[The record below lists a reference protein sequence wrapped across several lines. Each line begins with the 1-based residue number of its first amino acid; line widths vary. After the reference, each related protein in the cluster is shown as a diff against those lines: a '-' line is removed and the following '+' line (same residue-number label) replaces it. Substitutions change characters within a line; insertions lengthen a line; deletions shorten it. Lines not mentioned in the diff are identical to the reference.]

1 MSLAIKAMFEPVRY
15 ATAAAITAAGGAWVS
30 VGVNRPLLFPA
41 RQFWIQNLTETLL
54 MFSFDG
60 VNDHFPLA
68 PDAFLLDDVCS
79 NTSIS
84 NGFFIAKGSQLW
96 VRSVTVNPSVSG
108 VYFTVMYGIDY

>member
-15 ATAAAITAAGGAWVS
+15 ASAVAIAAGGGSYVS
-30 VGVNRPLLFPA
+30 VGRSLNFPA
-41 RQFWIQNLTETLL
+41 RQFWIQNLTETAL

-84 NGFFIAKGSQLW
+84 TGFFLARGSQLW
-96 VRSVTVNPSVSG
+96 VKPLTVNPSVSG
-108 VYFTVMYGIDY
+108 VYFTVMYGQDY